1 MLSQAR
7 HKNVLHVQKSVIFF
21 TLINLKKKIKIK
33 RVTRELTDQT
43 HLLTGDSC
51 RLPKYRLAEFKSN
64 LKQLNGAKK
73 KKKLLK
79 KAKTPLN
86 LGHSPISHFTKHQEC
101 RLAC

>member
-73 KKKLLK
+73 KK
-79 KAKTPLN
+79 N
-86 LGHSPISHFTKHQEC
+86 FETKQKPP
-101 RLAC
+101 